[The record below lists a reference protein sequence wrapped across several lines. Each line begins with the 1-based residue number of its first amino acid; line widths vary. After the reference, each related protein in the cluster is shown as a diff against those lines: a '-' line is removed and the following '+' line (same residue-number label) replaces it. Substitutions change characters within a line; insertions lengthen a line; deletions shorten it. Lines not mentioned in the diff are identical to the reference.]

1 MKKAL
6 VRRVVSLFLCFCMVI
21 GFVPIIDA
29 QAAEIKGGTFDPHT
43 GYLELEFGYQLTQYV
58 NINVYVRSPSDDGLK
73 KEFVG
78 SIVENYLLSGANDVK
93 AWLPE
98 DSPDTM
104 VSPYTPATK
113 TDGGLV
119 KLSEDGIYQAD
130 KNFAGED
137 IEPVAMMKHTLIW
150 DGSLNG
156 IPIIGPNLDE
166 DVFYLTVEIEPLGR
180 PDKNVE
186 CTDSDDS
193 HTHGQNYTWPQKQEN
208 GKKKFAVSTELLVDY
223 RDYVVGED
231 GTAAFLMLKGSLSD
245 EVRKK
250 LYEQFV
256 SGSLACN
263 ELTGFPE
270 LEGLVLDYQNLDPVN
285 MVTGA
290 YNFMYE
296 DLKLEGII
304 PLTFLRVYN
313 SRYNKGALGTG
324 FTHSYDYSLINDR
337 GIIRVTMPGGEEQIF
352 LTLRGGGYDSL
363 ADSGFVLEN
372 EADGSYRMTHE
383 DGAAFIFSNDGKSGK
398 LQTVY
403 NPDGTPVAQ
412 LTYNGDELT
421 GIDGIAGS
429 YTLAWSNGHIS
440 SVTDNAGR
448 TVSYEHDG
456 DFLTG
461 VTNAD
466 GDTLHYT
473 YDGNGYLNSATD
485 FEGEVYIENEYDGIG
500 RVVKQTFINADI
512 PTVSTVSYD
521 DDARVTTCVDAN
533 GLETRYY
540 YDNHRNIQKIG
551 TVIDGTEYTTNN
563 TYDGDYRANSAS
575 DRLNGA
581 TAYEY
586 DSSGNVTKVRYADNT
601 TMTLTYTAGGDI
613 ASITDAL
620 GNTETYTYSGHSL
633 TEFRDKNGHTTSYT
647 YNALGLPITVTDA
660 LGNQTTYA
668 YDDKGRQLSVTDAEG
683 GVTSFEYDAVG
694 RIVAEHTKVSDTATA
709 TTKHTYSKAGKL
721 LKTVD
726 ALGGETSYEYNA
738 NGFTTSTKDALCG
751 TVTTEYGTNGEP
763 LKRTDANG
771 NETTYEYDKDTAQL
785 VSVTDAEG
793 NETRYT
799 YNDRG
804 LLIQTTDAE
813 GNATT
818 YEYDALDRVAKTID
832 ALDGETI
839 YAYDSM
845 GRTVSETDAEG
856 NKKTYTYDALGRTK
870 TETDGAGNKTTYTYD
885 PVGNLLVTT
894 DANGNETKTE
904 YNAINAAVKQID
916 GEGNETTYTY
926 DKVGRLLT
934 ETDALGGVTAYTY
947 DLAGNQLS
955 VTDPEDNV
963 TKYVY
968 DLLGR
973 AVEQINADG
982 SKTRTVYDALG
993 RTTESYDELG
1003 GKTATTYDAN
1013 GNQLTVTD
1021 PKGNKTAYQYNRK
1034 DQITV
1039 ITYADGGETRYTY
1052 NALGN
1057 VSEVTDQNGNV
1068 TRYAYDALGRT
1079 HTETNAVGVVTEYG
1093 YDKVGN
1099 TVSVTKDGTVI
1110 AKSEYD
1116 GAYRVEKTIDGLGNA
1131 GTKQYDG
1138 VGNVLVSTD
1147 REGNATQYTYD
1158 KNYNLLKTT
1167 DAEGGVSS
1175 SAYDALGRVVS
1186 ETDENGSATTYT
1198 YDKNGNVLTET
1209 DALSGVVTNTYDARG
1224 RVAATTDKLGATT
1237 TYTYDAAGNL
1247 RKETDANNAYA
1258 VYLYDANNNL
1268 IQYTNRN
1275 NEWVKYA
1282 YDCMNRQVKET
1293 NQLNHATEY
1302 EYDLAGNQTAVIDG
1316 NKNKT
1321 IYTYDGLNRLVSKTN
1336 AEGGMF
1342 EYRYDS
1348 FGNTAGTTMYG
1359 GGDEKAATTYTYDA
1373 AGNLLTETSPLGSVT
1388 TYTHDKEGNV
1398 LTQVDE
1404 NGKQTAYTY
1413 DKLYRM
1419 VSRKDADGTATFAYD
1434 KAGNM
1439 TSAKDG
1445 NGTVAF
1451 AFDALSRTTK
1461 VTNEDSTTT
1470 AYTYDAASN
1479 RLSITYPDGKAVTT
1493 AYDILGNVK
1502 SQTDHD
1508 GTGITYTRD
1517 AEGRTIKEGHSDG
1530 STTEYDY
1537 NAAGLLTLQK
1547 EVTKSNSTRRQT
1559 AYTYDDAGNIVSE
1572 NRSGVDIAKKDE
1584 LVRYYYDKANQLI
1597 RTNIEGKNTKYSY
1610 DLAGNLLSDGTNT
1623 YTYDLQNRLTSKTGK
1638 DGTTTYTYDAAGNLI
1653 KKAAP
1658 DGTTEYTYTAQNKL
1672 KTGKTEDG
1680 QSSTYTYNALN
1691 ARIKNVQVRDN
1702 KNAGHANS
1710 DLKDGSHGTDYLDF
1724 LMDGRFFWQRTWETE
1739 VGTTFQ
1745 SNFETVTKNYVVDYL
1760 STANRDILVTEDGS
1774 FTQRYVYDENS
1785 TRISAEYG
1793 YAAGTKRGEGGEN
1806 LQSDFAANDVRKV
1819 WYRTSHLGST
1829 LFAVDE
1835 NGKVISHTIYDPWGN
1850 PLTETYTDTNF
1861 SGIDN
1866 SNNYTGYTWD
1876 EVLDLYFAQNRF
1888 YDPADHRFTQEDP
1901 IKDGENWYGYCGNNP
1916 VNSTDPDGYSSKY
1929 RYVQIDGAQIRDS
1942 TNGAL
1947 DNVKYTVNKN
1957 TMVTYEGHYVYVNRE
1972 KWAKVNYNGYWGWI
1986 KANHLGNK
1994 PIGLTPAQIQ
2004 APANYLPSNPGTVQ
2018 YKSDAYRLYV
2028 PPIVYDS
2035 NTSTAPAKYNFYARE
2050 DTSWTETNWAAV
2062 GMTALDSGAD
2072 VGDILPSGSAP
2083 SMFMLMGLQLLNS
2096 AGNNTVTVK
2105 LHAFMYKHALFEN
2118 KIVMKLGFRV
2128 DIQQTY
2134 AGSYFYYS
2142 NCYPET
2148 GVFNR
2153 YYVEEQIANGFGY
2166 SKYKYAD
2173 IKVCVDKQRANNDDQ
2188 FYITIIG
2195 GQMKVYPIKGAG
2207 DSMTVVYQNPNYN
2220 FRNNRWESGLNLN
2233 NQYKRAYTVPDKLK
2247 SKIINHAKS
2256 DMSITGL

>member
-270 LEGLVLDYQNLDPVN
+270 LEGLVLGYQNLDPVN

-586 DSSGNVTKVRYADNT
+586 DRSGNVTKVRYADNT

-955 VTDPEDNV
+955 VTDPEGNV
-963 TKYVY
+963 TKYIY

-1021 PKGNKTAYQYNRK
+1021 PKGNKTSYQYNRK

-1057 VSEVTDQNGNV
+1057 VSEVTDQNGNA
-1068 TRYAYDALGRT
+1068 TKYTYDALGRT

-1099 TVSVTKDGTVI
+1099 TVSITKDGTVI

-1247 RKETDANNAYA
+1247 RKEIDTNNAYA
-1258 VYLYDANNNL
+1258 VYQYDANSNL

-1321 IYTYDGLNRLVSKTN
+1321 VYTYDGLNRLGSKTN
-1336 AEGGMF
+1336 AEGGMI
-1342 EYRYDS
+1342 EYQYDS

-1359 GGDEKAATTYTYDA
+1359 GGDEKATTTYAYDA

-1419 VSRKDADGTATFAYD
+1419 VSRKDADGTATFTYD

-1445 NGTVAF
+1445 NGTVSF

-1572 NRSGVDIAKKDE
+1572 NRSGVDIDKKDE

-1623 YTYDLQNRLTSKTGK
+1623 YTYDLQNRLVSKTGK

-1691 ARIKNVQVRDN
+1691 VRIKNVQVRDN
-1702 KNAGHANS
+1702 KNAAHANS

-1724 LMDGRFFWQRTWETE
+1724 LKDGRFFWQRTWETE

-1760 STANRDILVTEDGS
+1760 SIANRDILVTEDGS
-1774 FTQRYVYDENS
+1774 FTQRYVYDEDG

-1835 NGKVISHTIYDPWGN
+1835 TGKVISHTIYDPWGN
-1850 PLTETYTDTNF
+1850 PLTKTYTDTNF

-1866 SNNYTGYTWD
+1866 ANNYTGYTWD

-1888 YDPADHRFTQEDP
+1888 YDPADYRFTQEDP
-1901 IKDGENWYGYCGNNP
+1901 IKDGENWYAYCGNNAIAERDMYGFAKGLRF
-1916 VNSTDPDGYSSKY
+1916 VHHDRSEIRFSANET
-1929 RYVQIDGAQIRDS
+1929 IDNIIF
-1942 TNGAL
+1942 
-1947 DNVKYTVNKN
+1947 TVNKN
-1957 TMVTYEGHYVYVNRE
+1957 TVVTYEDISVRRGNV
-1972 KWAKVNYNGYWGWI
+1972 KWAKVSYKSKYGWI
-1986 KANHLGNK
+1986 KADNLGVS
-1994 PIGLTPAQIQ
+1994 PINLPTAKIDMPASYLPAKPAQ
-2004 APANYLPSNPGTVQ
+2004 VQ
-2018 YKSDAYRLYV
+2018 QSGSTYSLYV
-2028 PPIVYDS
+2028 PTIVNGA
-2035 NTSTAPAKYNFYARE
+2035 NTSTTPAGYGKGTEKR
-2050 DTSWTETNWAAV
+2050 TSWLETNWAAV
-2062 GMTALDSGAD
+2062 GMLALDSGAD
-2072 VGDILPSGSAP
+2072 VGDVLPSGSAP
-2083 SMFMLMGLQLLNS
+2083 GMSMIMGAQIIRSIYDNS
-2096 AGNNTVTVK
+2096 TRVYLTSIAYNSTSMGNK
-2105 LHAFMYKHALFEN
+2105 LVL
-2118 KIVMKLGFRV
+2118 ILGFDLAKR
-2128 DIQQTY
+2128 TEY
-2134 AGSYFYYS
+2134 AGSYFCYS
-2142 NCYPET
+2142 YCFSPT
-2148 GVFNR
+2148 GTYSQSNIQK
-2153 YYVEEQIANGFGY
+2153 QIAQANGL
-2166 SKYKYAD
+2166 SKYTYAD
-2173 IKVCVDKQRANNDDQ
+2173 FKVCVDLYWKNSNDW
-2188 FYITIIG
+2188 FYIALDNG
-2195 GQMKVYPIKGAG
+2195 HMRVYPIKAKG
-2207 DSMTVVYQNPNYN
+2207 DSRSVIYKNGKQWSTAFDYNY
-2220 FRNNRWESGLNLN
+2220 
-2233 NQYKRAYTVPDKLK
+2233 QYKQAYTVPTTLQ
-2247 SKIINHAKS
+2247 SKIRNHATT
-2256 DMSITGL
+2256 DLAITNL

>member
-955 VTDPEDNV
+955 VTDPEGNV
-963 TKYVY
+963 TKYIY

-1021 PKGNKTAYQYNRK
+1021 PKGNKTSYQYNRK

-1057 VSEVTDQNGNV
+1057 ISEVTDQNGNA
-1068 TRYAYDALGRT
+1068 TKYTYDALGRT

-1186 ETDENGSATTYT
+1186 ETDENGNATTYT

-1209 DALSGVVTNTYDARG
+1209 DALSGVVTNTYDTRG

-1321 IYTYDGLNRLVSKTN
+1321 VYTYDGLNRLVSKTN

-1547 EVTKSNSTRRQT
+1547 EVTKNNSTRRQT

-1572 NRSGVDIAKKDE
+1572 NRSGVDIDKKDE

-1597 RTNIEGKNTKYSY
+1597 RTNVEGKNTKYSY

-1793 YAAGTKRGEGGEN
+1793 YAVGTKRGEGGEN

-1819 WYRTSHLGST
+1819 WYRASHLGST

-1901 IKDGENWYGYCGNNP
+1901 IKDGENWYAYCGNNAIAERDMYGFAKGLRF
-1916 VNSTDPDGYSSKY
+1916 VHHDRSEIRFSANET
-1929 RYVQIDGAQIRDS
+1929 IDNIIF
-1942 TNGAL
+1942 
-1947 DNVKYTVNKN
+1947 TVNKN
-1957 TMVTYEGHYVYVNRE
+1957 TVVTYEDISVRRGNV
-1972 KWAKVNYNGYWGWI
+1972 KWAKVSYKSKYGWI
-1986 KANHLGNK
+1986 KADNLGVS
-1994 PIGLTPAQIQ
+1994 PINLPTAKIDMPASYLPAKPAQ
-2004 APANYLPSNPGTVQ
+2004 VQ
-2018 YKSDAYRLYV
+2018 QSGSTYSLYV
-2028 PPIVYDS
+2028 PTIVNGA
-2035 NTSTAPAKYNFYARE
+2035 NTSTTPAGYGKGTEKR
-2050 DTSWTETNWAAV
+2050 TSWLETNWAAV
-2062 GMTALDSGAD
+2062 GMLALDSGAD
-2072 VGDILPSGSAP
+2072 VGDVLPSGSAP
-2083 SMFMLMGLQLLNS
+2083 GMSMIMGAQIIRSIYDNS
-2096 AGNNTVTVK
+2096 TRVYLTSIAYNSTSMGNK
-2105 LHAFMYKHALFEN
+2105 LVL
-2118 KIVMKLGFRV
+2118 ILGFDLAKR
-2128 DIQQTY
+2128 TEY
-2134 AGSYFYYS
+2134 AGSYFCYS
-2142 NCYPET
+2142 YCFSPT
-2148 GVFNR
+2148 GTYSQSNIQK
-2153 YYVEEQIANGFGY
+2153 QIAQANGL
-2166 SKYKYAD
+2166 SKYTYAD
-2173 IKVCVDKQRANNDDQ
+2173 FKVCVDLYWKNSNDW
-2188 FYITIIG
+2188 FYIALDNG
-2195 GQMKVYPIKGAG
+2195 HMRVYPIKAKG
-2207 DSMTVVYQNPNYN
+2207 DSRSVIYKNGKQWSTAFDYNY
-2220 FRNNRWESGLNLN
+2220 
-2233 NQYKRAYTVPDKLK
+2233 QYKQAYTVPTTLQ
-2247 SKIINHAKS
+2247 SKIRNHATT
-2256 DMSITGL
+2256 DLAITNL

>member
-78 SIVENYLLSGANDVK
+78 SIVENYLLSGANEVK

-113 TDGGLV
+113 TDDGLV

-137 IEPVAMMKHTLIW
+137 IEPVSMMKHTLIW

-231 GTAAFLMLKGSLSD
+231 GTAAFLMLEGSLSD

-383 DGAAFIFSNDGKSGK
+383 DGAAFIFSNDGK
-398 LQTVY
+398 LQTIS
-403 NPDGTPVAQ
+403 NPDGTQVAQ

-421 GIDGIAGS
+421 EIDGIAGS

-448 TVSYEHDG
+448 TVSYEHDN
-456 DFLTG
+456 DLLTG

-473 YDGNGYLNSATD
+473 YDGNGYLNTATD

-521 DDARVTTCVDAN
+521 DEARVTTCVDAN

-551 TVIDGTEYTTNN
+551 TVIDGTEYTTAN

-586 DSSGNVTKVRYADNT
+586 DSNGNVTKVRYADNT
-601 TMTLTYTAGGDI
+601 AMTLTYTAGGDI

-694 RIVAEHTKVSDTATA
+694 RIVAEHTKVSDSATA
-709 TTKHTYSKAGKL
+709 TTRHTYSKAGKL

-738 NGFTTSTKDALCG
+738 NGFTTSTKDALGG

-832 ALDGETI
+832 ALGGETT

-904 YNAINAAVKQID
+904 YNALNAAVKQID

-955 VTDPEDNV
+955 VIDPEGNM
-963 TKYVY
+963 TKYIY

-1021 PKGNKTAYQYNRK
+1021 PKGNKTSYQYNRK

-1039 ITYADGGETRYTY
+1039 ITYADGGETHYTY

-1057 VSEVTDQNGNV
+1057 VSEVTDQNGNA
-1068 TRYAYDALGRT
+1068 TKYTYDALGRT

-1116 GAYRVEKTIDGLGNA
+1116 GAYRVVKTIDGLGNS
-1131 GTKQYDG
+1131 GTKQYDS

-1147 REGNATQYTYD
+1147 REGNATQHTYD

-1209 DALSGVVTNTYDARG
+1209 DALSGVVTNTYDTRG

-1247 RKETDANNAYA
+1247 RKETDANNAYTT
-1258 VYLYDANNNL
+1258 YQYDANGNL

-1282 YDCMNRQVKET
+1282 YDCMDRQVKET

-1316 NKNKT
+1316 NKNK
-1321 IYTYDGLNRLVSKTN
+1321 IVYTYDGLNRLVSKTN

-1359 GGDEKAATTYTYDA
+1359 GGDEKATTTYTYDA

-1819 WYRTSHLGST
+1819 WYRASHLGST

-1835 NGKVISHTIYDPWGN
+1835 NSKVISHTIYDPWGN

-1901 IKDGENWYGYCGNNP
+1901 IKDGENWYAYCGNNAIAERDMYGFAKGLRF
-1916 VNSTDPDGYSSKY
+1916 VHHDRSEIRFSANET
-1929 RYVQIDGAQIRDS
+1929 IDNIIF
-1942 TNGAL
+1942 
-1947 DNVKYTVNKN
+1947 TVNKN
-1957 TMVTYEGHYVYVNRE
+1957 TVVTYEDISVRRGNV
-1972 KWAKVNYNGYWGWI
+1972 KWAKVSYKSKYGWI
-1986 KANHLGNK
+1986 KADNLGVS
-1994 PIGLTPAQIQ
+1994 PINLPTAKIDMPASYLPAKPAQ
-2004 APANYLPSNPGTVQ
+2004 VQ
-2018 YKSDAYRLYV
+2018 QSGSTYSLYV
-2028 PPIVYDS
+2028 PTIVNGA
-2035 NTSTAPAKYNFYARE
+2035 NTSTTPAGYGKGTEKR
-2050 DTSWTETNWAAV
+2050 TSWLETNWAAV
-2062 GMTALDSGAD
+2062 GMLALDSGAD
-2072 VGDILPSGSAP
+2072 VGDVLPSGSAP
-2083 SMFMLMGLQLLNS
+2083 GMSMIMGAQIIRSIYDNS
-2096 AGNNTVTVK
+2096 TRVYLTSIAYNSTSMGNK
-2105 LHAFMYKHALFEN
+2105 LVL
-2118 KIVMKLGFRV
+2118 ILGFDLAKR
-2128 DIQQTY
+2128 TEY
-2134 AGSYFYYS
+2134 AGSYFCYS
-2142 NCYPET
+2142 YCFSPT
-2148 GVFNR
+2148 GTYSQSNIQK
-2153 YYVEEQIANGFGY
+2153 QIAQANGL
-2166 SKYKYAD
+2166 SKYTYAD
-2173 IKVCVDKQRANNDDQ
+2173 FKVCVDLYWKNGNDW
-2188 FYITIIG
+2188 FYIALDNG
-2195 GQMKVYPIKGAG
+2195 HMRVYPIKAKG
-2207 DSMTVVYQNPNYN
+2207 DSRSVIYKNGKQWSTAFDYNY
-2220 FRNNRWESGLNLN
+2220 
-2233 NQYKRAYTVPDKLK
+2233 QYKQAYTVPTTLQ
-2247 SKIINHAKS
+2247 SKIRNHATT
-2256 DMSITGL
+2256 DLAITNL

>member
-150 DGSLNG
+150 DGALNG

-363 ADSGFVLEN
+363 ADSGFVLED

-586 DSSGNVTKVRYADNT
+586 DRSGNVTKVRYADNT

-934 ETDALGGVTAYTY
+934 ETDALGGVTAYSY

-955 VTDPEDNV
+955 VTDPEGNV
-963 TKYVY
+963 TKYIY

-1021 PKGNKTAYQYNRK
+1021 PKGNKTSYQYNRK

-1057 VSEVTDQNGNV
+1057 VSEVTDQNGNA
-1068 TRYAYDALGRT
+1068 TKYTYDALGRT

-1099 TVSVTKDGTVI
+1099 TVSITKDGTVI

-1186 ETDENGSATTYT
+1186 ETDENGSTTTYT

-1237 TYTYDAAGNL
+1237 TYIYDAAGNL

-1258 VYLYDANNNL
+1258 VYLYDANSNL

-1321 IYTYDGLNRLVSKTN
+1321 VYTYDGLNRLGSKTN
-1336 AEGGMF
+1336 AEGGMI
-1342 EYRYDS
+1342 EYQYDS

-1359 GGDEKAATTYTYDA
+1359 GGDEKATTTYAYDA

-1517 AEGRTIKEGHSDG
+1517 VEGRTIKEGHSDG

-1572 NRSGVDIAKKDE
+1572 NRSGVDIDKKDE

-1597 RTNIEGKNTKYSY
+1597 RTNVEGKNTKYSY

-1774 FTQRYVYDENS
+1774 FTQRYVYDDNS

-1835 NGKVISHTIYDPWGN
+1835 TGKVISHTIYDPWGN

-1888 YDPADHRFTQEDP
+1888 YDPADYRFTQEDP
-1901 IKDGENWYGYCGNNP
+1901 IKDGENWYAYCGNNAIAERDMYGFAKGLRF
-1916 VNSTDPDGYSSKY
+1916 VHHDRSEIRFSANET
-1929 RYVQIDGAQIRDS
+1929 IDNIIF
-1942 TNGAL
+1942 
-1947 DNVKYTVNKN
+1947 TVNKN
-1957 TMVTYEGHYVYVNRE
+1957 TVVTYEDISVRRGNV
-1972 KWAKVNYNGYWGWI
+1972 KWAKVSYKSKYGWI
-1986 KANHLGNK
+1986 KADNLGVS
-1994 PIGLTPAQIQ
+1994 PINLPTAKIDMPASYLPAKPAQ
-2004 APANYLPSNPGTVQ
+2004 VQ
-2018 YKSDAYRLYV
+2018 QSGSTYSLYV
-2028 PPIVYDS
+2028 PTIVNGA
-2035 NTSTAPAKYNFYARE
+2035 NTSTTPAGYGKGTEKR
-2050 DTSWTETNWAAV
+2050 TSWLETNWAAV
-2062 GMTALDSGAD
+2062 GMLALDSGAD
-2072 VGDILPSGSAP
+2072 VGDVLPSGSAP
-2083 SMFMLMGLQLLNS
+2083 GMSMIMGAQIIRSIYDNS
-2096 AGNNTVTVK
+2096 TRVYLTSIAYNSTSMGNK
-2105 LHAFMYKHALFEN
+2105 LVL
-2118 KIVMKLGFRV
+2118 ILGFDLAKR
-2128 DIQQTY
+2128 TEY
-2134 AGSYFYYS
+2134 AGSYFCYS
-2142 NCYPET
+2142 YCFSPT
-2148 GVFNR
+2148 GTYSQSNIQK
-2153 YYVEEQIANGFGY
+2153 QIAQANGL
-2166 SKYKYAD
+2166 SKYTYAD
-2173 IKVCVDKQRANNDDQ
+2173 FKVCVDLYWKNSNDW
-2188 FYITIIG
+2188 FYIALDNG
-2195 GQMKVYPIKGAG
+2195 HMRVYPIKAKG
-2207 DSMTVVYQNPNYN
+2207 DSRSVIYKNGKQWSTAFDYNY
-2220 FRNNRWESGLNLN
+2220 
-2233 NQYKRAYTVPDKLK
+2233 QYKQAYTVPTTLQ
-2247 SKIINHAKS
+2247 SKIRNHATT
-2256 DMSITGL
+2256 DLAITNL

>member
-751 TVTTEYGTNGEP
+751 TVTTEYGTN
-763 LKRTDANG
+763 
-771 NETTYEYDKDTAQL
+771 
-785 VSVTDAEG
+785 
-793 NETRYT
+793 
-799 YNDRG
+799 
-804 LLIQTTDAE
+804 
-813 GNATT
+813 
-818 YEYDALDRVAKTID
+818 
-832 ALDGETI
+832 
-839 YAYDSM
+839 
-845 GRTVSETDAEG
+845 
-856 NKKTYTYDALGRTK
+856 
-870 TETDGAGNKTTYTYD
+870 
-885 PVGNLLVTT
+885 
-894 DANGNETKTE
+894 
-904 YNAINAAVKQID
+904 
-916 GEGNETTYTY
+916 
-926 DKVGRLLT
+926 
-934 ETDALGGVTAYTY
+934 
-947 DLAGNQLS
+947 
-955 VTDPEDNV
+955 
-963 TKYVY
+963 
-968 DLLGR
+968 
-973 AVEQINADG
+973 
-982 SKTRTVYDALG
+982 
-993 RTTESYDELG
+993 
-1003 GKTATTYDAN
+1003 
-1013 GNQLTVTD
+1013 
-1021 PKGNKTAYQYNRK
+1021 
-1034 DQITV
+1034 
-1039 ITYADGGETRYTY
+1039 
-1052 NALGN
+1052 
-1057 VSEVTDQNGNV
+1057 
-1068 TRYAYDALGRT
+1068 
-1079 HTETNAVGVVTEYG
+1079 
-1093 YDKVGN
+1093 
-1099 TVSVTKDGTVI
+1099 
-1110 AKSEYD
+1110 
-1116 GAYRVEKTIDGLGNA
+1116 
-1131 GTKQYDG
+1131 
-1138 VGNVLVSTD
+1138 VLVSTD

-1186 ETDENGSATTYT
+1186 ATDENGNATTYT

-1209 DALSGVVTNTYDARG
+1209 DALSGVVTNTYDTRG

-1258 VYLYDANNNL
+1258 VYQYDANNNL

-1359 GGDEKAATTYTYDA
+1359 GGDEKAATTYAYDA

-1451 AFDALSRTTK
+1451 AFDALSRTTA
-1461 VTNEDSTTT
+1461 VTNEDGTTT

-1493 AYDILGNVK
+1493 AYDSLGNVK

-1572 NRSGVDIAKKDE
+1572 NRSGVDIDKKDE

-1623 YTYDLQNRLTSKTGK
+1623 YTYDLQNRLVSKTGK

-1691 ARIKNVQVRDN
+1691 VRIKNVQVRDN
-1702 KNAGHANS
+1702 KNAAHANS

-1724 LMDGRFFWQRTWETE
+1724 LKDGRFFWQRTWETE

-1760 STANRDILVTEDGS
+1760 SIANRDILVTEDGS
-1774 FTQRYVYDENS
+1774 FTQRYVYDEDG

-1835 NGKVISHTIYDPWGN
+1835 TGKVISHTIYDPWGN
-1850 PLTETYTDTNF
+1850 PLTKTYTDTNF

-1866 SNNYTGYTWD
+1866 ANNFTGYTWD

-1901 IKDGENWYGYCGNNP
+1901 IKDGENWYGYCGNNV
-1916 VNSTDPDGYSSKY
+1916 VNYSDWAGLASSNT
-1929 RYVQIDGAQIRDS
+1929 RYVA
-1942 TNGAL
+1942 T
-1947 DNVKYTVNKN
+1947 DNVYMRSGAGTSYNVLATLQYN
-1957 TMVTYEGHYVYVNRE
+1957 TAVTYLNE
-1972 KWAKVNYNGYWGWI
+1972 KKNNNNYNWAKVQYEGKTGWI
-1986 KANHLGNK
+1986 ADKYLKTSKRPSISATIDSVAQKFGFEYSYGGQYFYSSEYGWQRTFGYMDLFDKYMNIVPGININFLSCIFQYNNK
-1994 PIGLTPAQIQ
+1994 TWRVECWKGEYGPTAG
-2004 APANYLPSNPGTVQ
+2004 GEVG
-2018 YKSDAYRLYV
+2018 LYV
-2028 PPIVYDS
+2028 LDGTMSLSQYFQKMRCDGAVFTGTEAFDRLFSMIKNTEPLSKNVAWYRAAYSSEYIGMSIAFREVVQKKNGGDS
-2035 NTSTAPAKYNFYARE
+2035 YT
-2050 DTSWTETNWAAV
+2050 TNAFASRSS
-2062 GMTALDSGAD
+2062 SGHWWLT
-2072 VGDILPSGSAP
+2072 V
-2083 SMFMLMGLQLLNS
+2083 FKLNS
-2096 AGNNTVTVK
+2096 AKKENIIMDVTLTFPNSTMRSAYDEK
-2105 LHAFMYKHALFEN
+2105 LYWK
-2118 KIVMKLGFRV
+2118 
-2128 DIQQTY
+2128 
-2134 AGSYFYYS
+2134 
-2142 NCYPET
+2142 
-2148 GVFNR
+2148 
-2153 YYVEEQIANGFGY
+2153 
-2166 SKYKYAD
+2166 SKYGGYK
-2173 IKVCVDKQRANNDDQ
+2173 IMNRKSNNKV
-2188 FYITIIG
+2188 
-2195 GQMKVYPIKGAG
+2195 
-2207 DSMTVVYQNPNYN
+2207 
-2220 FRNNRWESGLNLN
+2220 ESFSW
-2233 NQYKRAYTVPDKLK
+2233 R
-2247 SKIINHAKS
+2247 
-2256 DMSITGL
+2256 

>member
-231 GTAAFLMLKGSLSD
+231 GTAAFLMLNGSLSD

-352 LTLRGGGYDSL
+352 LTLRDGGYDSL
-363 ADSGFVLEN
+363 ADSGFVLED
-372 EADGSYRMTHE
+372 AAGGYRMMHE
-383 DGAAFIFSNDGKSGK
+383 DGAAFIFSNDGK
-398 LQTVY
+398 LQTIS
-403 NPDGTPVAQ
+403 NPDGTQVAQ

-421 GIDGIAGS
+421 EIDGIAGR

-456 DFLTG
+456 DLLTG

-473 YDGNGYLNSATD
+473 YDGNGYLNTATD
-485 FEGEVYIENEYDGIG
+485 FEGEVYIENEYDSIG

-512 PTVSTVSYD
+512 PTVSNVSYD
-521 DDARVTTCVDAN
+521 DEARVTTCVDAN

-551 TVIDGTEYTTNN
+551 TVIDGTEYTTAN

-586 DSSGNVTKVRYADNT
+586 DSNGNVTKVRYADNT
-601 TMTLTYTAGGDI
+601 AMTLTYTAGGDI

-709 TTKHTYSKAGKL
+709 TTRHTYSKAGKL

-738 NGFTTSTKDALCG
+738 NGFTTSTKDALGG

-955 VTDPEDNV
+955 VTDPEGNV
-963 TKYVY
+963 TKYIY

-1021 PKGNKTAYQYNRK
+1021 PKGNKTSYQYNRK

-1057 VSEVTDQNGNV
+1057 VSEVTDQNGNA
-1068 TRYAYDALGRT
+1068 TKYTYDALGRT

-1099 TVSVTKDGTVI
+1099 TVSITKDETVI

-1186 ETDENGSATTYT
+1186 ETDENGSTTTYT

-1209 DALSGVVTNTYDARG
+1209 DALSGVVTNTYDTRG

-1247 RKETDANNAYA
+1247 RKETDANNAYTT
-1258 VYLYDANNNL
+1258 YQYDANGNL

-1282 YDCMNRQVKET
+1282 YDCMDRQVKET

-1316 NKNKT
+1316 NKNK
-1321 IYTYDGLNRLVSKTN
+1321 IVYTYDGLNRLVSKTN

-1547 EVTKSNSTRRQT
+1547 EVTKNNSTRRQT

-1572 NRSGVDIAKKDE
+1572 NRSGVDIDKKDE

-1597 RTNIEGKNTKYSY
+1597 RTNVEGKNTKYSY

-1793 YAAGTKRGEGGEN
+1793 YAVGTKRGEGGEN

-1819 WYRTSHLGST
+1819 WYRASHLGST

-1835 NGKVISHTIYDPWGN
+1835 NSKVISHTIYDPWGN

-1901 IKDGENWYGYCGNNP
+1901 IKDGENWYAYCGNNAIAERDMYGFAKGLRF
-1916 VNSTDPDGYSSKY
+1916 VHHDRSEIRFSANET
-1929 RYVQIDGAQIRDS
+1929 IDNIIF
-1942 TNGAL
+1942 
-1947 DNVKYTVNKN
+1947 TVNKN
-1957 TMVTYEGHYVYVNRE
+1957 TVVTYEDISVRRGNV
-1972 KWAKVNYNGYWGWI
+1972 KWAKVSYKSKYGWI
-1986 KANHLGNK
+1986 KADNLGVS
-1994 PIGLTPAQIQ
+1994 PINLPTAKIDMPASYLPAKPAQ
-2004 APANYLPSNPGTVQ
+2004 VQ
-2018 YKSDAYRLYV
+2018 QSGSTYSLYV
-2028 PPIVYDS
+2028 PTIVNGA
-2035 NTSTAPAKYNFYARE
+2035 NTSTTPAGYGKGTEKR
-2050 DTSWTETNWAAV
+2050 TSWLETNWAAV
-2062 GMTALDSGAD
+2062 GMLALDSGAD
-2072 VGDILPSGSAP
+2072 VGDVLPSGSAP
-2083 SMFMLMGLQLLNS
+2083 GMSMIMGAQIIRSIYDNS
-2096 AGNNTVTVK
+2096 TRVYLTSIAYNSTSMGNK
-2105 LHAFMYKHALFEN
+2105 LVL
-2118 KIVMKLGFRV
+2118 ILGFDLAKR
-2128 DIQQTY
+2128 TEY
-2134 AGSYFYYS
+2134 AGSYFCYS
-2142 NCYPET
+2142 YCFSPT
-2148 GVFNR
+2148 GTYSQSNIQK
-2153 YYVEEQIANGFGY
+2153 QIAQANGL
-2166 SKYKYAD
+2166 SKYTYAD
-2173 IKVCVDKQRANNDDQ
+2173 FKVCVDLYWKNSNDW
-2188 FYITIIG
+2188 FYIALDNG
-2195 GQMKVYPIKGAG
+2195 HMRVYPIKAKG
-2207 DSMTVVYQNPNYN
+2207 DSRSVIYKNGKQWSTAFDYNY
-2220 FRNNRWESGLNLN
+2220 
-2233 NQYKRAYTVPDKLK
+2233 QYKQAYTVPTTLQ
-2247 SKIINHAKS
+2247 SKIRNHATT
-2256 DMSITGL
+2256 DLAITNL

>member
-113 TDGGLV
+113 KDGGLV

-352 LTLRGGGYDSL
+352 LTLRDGGYDSL

-955 VTDPEDNV
+955 VTDPEGNV
-963 TKYVY
+963 TKYIY

-1021 PKGNKTAYQYNRK
+1021 PKGNKTSYQYNRK

-1057 VSEVTDQNGNV
+1057 ISEVTDQNGNA
-1068 TRYAYDALGRT
+1068 TKYTYDALGRT

-1186 ETDENGSATTYT
+1186 ETDENGNATTYT

-1209 DALSGVVTNTYDARG
+1209 DALSGVVTNTYDTRG

-1321 IYTYDGLNRLVSKTN
+1321 VYTYDGLNRLVSKTN

-1547 EVTKSNSTRRQT
+1547 EVTKNNSTRRQT

-1572 NRSGVDIAKKDE
+1572 NRSGVDIDKKDE

-1597 RTNIEGKNTKYSY
+1597 RTNVEGKNTKYSY

-1793 YAAGTKRGEGGEN
+1793 YAVGTKRGEGGEN

-1819 WYRTSHLGST
+1819 WYRASHLGST

-1835 NGKVISHTIYDPWGN
+1835 NSKVISHTIYDPWGN

-1901 IKDGENWYGYCGNNP
+1901 IKDGENWYAYCGNNAIAERDMYGFAKGLRF
-1916 VNSTDPDGYSSKY
+1916 VHHDRSEIRFSANET
-1929 RYVQIDGAQIRDS
+1929 IDNIIF
-1942 TNGAL
+1942 
-1947 DNVKYTVNKN
+1947 TVNKN
-1957 TMVTYEGHYVYVNRE
+1957 TVVTYEDISVRRGNV
-1972 KWAKVNYNGYWGWI
+1972 KWAKVSYKSKYGWI
-1986 KANHLGNK
+1986 KADNLGVS
-1994 PIGLTPAQIQ
+1994 PINLPTAKIDMPASYLPAKPAQ
-2004 APANYLPSNPGTVQ
+2004 VQ
-2018 YKSDAYRLYV
+2018 QSGSTYSLYV
-2028 PPIVYDS
+2028 PTIVNGA
-2035 NTSTAPAKYNFYARE
+2035 NTSTTPAGYGKGTEKR
-2050 DTSWTETNWAAV
+2050 TSWLETNWAAV
-2062 GMTALDSGAD
+2062 GMLALDSGAD
-2072 VGDILPSGSAP
+2072 VGDVLPSGSAP
-2083 SMFMLMGLQLLNS
+2083 GMSMIMGAQIIRSIYDNS
-2096 AGNNTVTVK
+2096 TRVYLTSIAYNSTSMGNK
-2105 LHAFMYKHALFEN
+2105 LVL
-2118 KIVMKLGFRV
+2118 ILGFDLAKR
-2128 DIQQTY
+2128 TEY
-2134 AGSYFYYS
+2134 AGSYFCYS
-2142 NCYPET
+2142 YCFSPT
-2148 GVFNR
+2148 GTYSQSNIQK
-2153 YYVEEQIANGFGY
+2153 QIAQANGL
-2166 SKYKYAD
+2166 SKYTYAD
-2173 IKVCVDKQRANNDDQ
+2173 FKVCVDLYWKNSNDW
-2188 FYITIIG
+2188 FYIALDNG
-2195 GQMKVYPIKGAG
+2195 HMRVYPIKAKG
-2207 DSMTVVYQNPNYN
+2207 DSRSVIYKNGKQWSTAFDYNY
-2220 FRNNRWESGLNLN
+2220 
-2233 NQYKRAYTVPDKLK
+2233 QYKQAYTVPTTLQ
-2247 SKIINHAKS
+2247 SKIRNHATT
-2256 DMSITGL
+2256 DLAITNL

>member
-955 VTDPEDNV
+955 VTDPEGNV
-963 TKYVY
+963 TKYIY

-1021 PKGNKTAYQYNRK
+1021 PKGNKTSYQYNRK

-1057 VSEVTDQNGNV
+1057 ISEVTDQNGNA
-1068 TRYAYDALGRT
+1068 TKYTYDALGRT

-1186 ETDENGSATTYT
+1186 ETDENGNATTYT

-1209 DALSGVVTNTYDARG
+1209 DALSGVVTNTYDTRG

-1321 IYTYDGLNRLVSKTN
+1321 VYTYDGLNRLVSQTN

-1547 EVTKSNSTRRQT
+1547 EVTKNNSTRRQT

-1572 NRSGVDIAKKDE
+1572 NRSGVDIDKKDE

-1597 RTNIEGKNTKYSY
+1597 RTNVEGKNTKYSY

-1691 ARIKNVQVRDN
+1691 ARIKNVQVREN

-1793 YAAGTKRGEGGEN
+1793 YAVGTKRGEGGEN

-1819 WYRTSHLGST
+1819 WYRASHLGST

-1835 NGKVISHTIYDPWGN
+1835 NSKVISHTIYDPWGN

-1901 IKDGENWYGYCGNNP
+1901 IKDGENWYAYCGNNAIAERDMYGFAKGLRF
-1916 VNSTDPDGYSSKY
+1916 VHHDRSEIRFSANET
-1929 RYVQIDGAQIRDS
+1929 IDNIIF
-1942 TNGAL
+1942 
-1947 DNVKYTVNKN
+1947 TVNKN
-1957 TMVTYEGHYVYVNRE
+1957 TVVTYEDISVRRGNV
-1972 KWAKVNYNGYWGWI
+1972 KWAKVSYKSKYGWI
-1986 KANHLGNK
+1986 KADNLGVS
-1994 PIGLTPAQIQ
+1994 PINLPTAKIDMPASYLPAKPAQ
-2004 APANYLPSNPGTVQ
+2004 VQ
-2018 YKSDAYRLYV
+2018 QSGSTYSLYV
-2028 PPIVYDS
+2028 PTIVNGA
-2035 NTSTAPAKYNFYARE
+2035 NTSTTPAGYGKGTEKR
-2050 DTSWTETNWAAV
+2050 TSWLETNWAAV
-2062 GMTALDSGAD
+2062 GMLALDSGAD
-2072 VGDILPSGSAP
+2072 VGDVLPSGSAP
-2083 SMFMLMGLQLLNS
+2083 GMSMIMGAQIIRSIYDNS
-2096 AGNNTVTVK
+2096 TRVYLTSIAYNSTSMGNK
-2105 LHAFMYKHALFEN
+2105 LVL
-2118 KIVMKLGFRV
+2118 ILGFDLAKR
-2128 DIQQTY
+2128 TEY
-2134 AGSYFYYS
+2134 AGSYFCYS
-2142 NCYPET
+2142 YCFSPT
-2148 GVFNR
+2148 GTYSQSNIQK
-2153 YYVEEQIANGFGY
+2153 QIAQANGL
-2166 SKYKYAD
+2166 SKYTYAD
-2173 IKVCVDKQRANNDDQ
+2173 FKVCVDLYWKNSNDW
-2188 FYITIIG
+2188 FYIALDNG
-2195 GQMKVYPIKGAG
+2195 HMRVYPIKAKG
-2207 DSMTVVYQNPNYN
+2207 DSRSVIYKNGKQWSTAFDYNY
-2220 FRNNRWESGLNLN
+2220 
-2233 NQYKRAYTVPDKLK
+2233 QYKQAYTVPTTLQ
-2247 SKIINHAKS
+2247 SKIRNHATT
-2256 DMSITGL
+2256 DLAITNL

>member
-6 VRRVVSLFLCFCMVI
+6 VRRAVSLFLCFCMVI

-43 GYLELEFGYQLTQYV
+43 GHLELEFGYQLTQYV

-93 AWLPE
+93 AWIPE

-104 VSPYTPATK
+104 VSPYTPTTK
-113 TDGGLV
+113 EDGGLV
-119 KLSEDGIYQAD
+119 ELSEDGIYQAD

-137 IEPVAMMKHTLIW
+137 IEPVSMMKHTLIW
-150 DGSLNG
+150 DGSLDG

-180 PDKNVE
+180 PDKNVL
-186 CTDSDDS
+186 CTDSEDS

-231 GTAAFLMLKGSLSD
+231 GTAAFLMLEGSLSD

-256 SGSLACN
+256 SGSLACKD
-263 ELTGFPE
+263 LTGFPE

-296 DLKLEGII
+296 DLKMEGVI

-352 LTLRGGGYDSL
+352 LTLRNGGYDSL

-372 EADGSYRMTHE
+372 EADGGYRMTHE
-383 DGAAFIFSNDGKSGK
+383 DGAAFIFSNDGK
-398 LQTVY
+398 LQTIY
-403 NPDGTPVAQ
+403 NPDGTQVAR

-421 GIDGIAGS
+421 EINGIAGS

-448 TVSYEHDG
+448 TVSYEHVD

-473 YDGNGYLNSATD
+473 YDGNGYLNTATD
-485 FEGEVYIENEYDGIG
+485 FEDEVYIENEYDGVG

-540 YDNHRNIQKIG
+540 YDNHRNIQKVG
-551 TVIDGTEYTTNN
+551 TVIDGTEYTTTN

-586 DSSGNVTKVRYADNT
+586 DSNGNVTKVRYADNT
-601 TMTLTYTAGGDI
+601 AMTLTYTAGGDI

-620 GNTETYTYSGHSL
+620 GYTETYTYSGHSL

-660 LGNQTTYA
+660 LGNQTTYV

-683 GVTSFEYDAVG
+683 GVVSFEYDAVG

-738 NGFTTSTKDALCG
+738 NGFTTSTKDALGG

-926 DKVGRLLT
+926 DKAGRLLT

-947 DLAGNQLS
+947 DLAGNKLS
-955 VTDPEDNV
+955 VTDPEGNV
-963 TKYVY
+963 TKYIY

-1003 GKTATTYDAN
+1003 GKTVTTYDAN

-1021 PKGNKTAYQYNRK
+1021 PKGNKTSYQYNRK

-1057 VSEVTDQNGNV
+1057 VSEVIDQNGNA

-1116 GAYRVEKTIDGLGNA
+1116 GAYRVVKAIDGLGNA

-1237 TYTYDAAGNL
+1237 AYTYDAAGNL

-1258 VYLYDANNNL
+1258 VYQYDANNNL

-1321 IYTYDGLNRLVSKTN
+1321 VYNYDGLNRLVSKTN

-1359 GGDEKAATTYTYDA
+1359 GGDEKATTTYTYDA

-1413 DKLYRM
+1413 DKLYRT
-1419 VSRKDADGTATFAYD
+1419 VSRKDADGTATFTYD

-1445 NGTVAF
+1445 NSTVAF

-1470 AYTYDAASN
+1470 AYAYDAASN

-1572 NRSGVDIAKKDE
+1572 NRSGVDIDKKDE

-1597 RTNIEGKNTKYSY
+1597 RTNVEGKNTKYSY

-1793 YAAGTKRGEGGEN
+1793 YAVGTKRGEGGEN

-1819 WYRTSHLGST
+1819 WYRASHLGST

-1835 NGKVISHTIYDPWGN
+1835 NSKVISHTIYDPWGN

-1901 IKDGENWYGYCGNNP
+1901 IKDGENWYAYCGNNAIAERDMYGFAKGLRF
-1916 VNSTDPDGYSSKY
+1916 VHHDRSEIRFSANET
-1929 RYVQIDGAQIRDS
+1929 IDNIIF
-1942 TNGAL
+1942 
-1947 DNVKYTVNKN
+1947 TVNKN
-1957 TMVTYEGHYVYVNRE
+1957 TVVTYEDISVRRGNV
-1972 KWAKVNYNGYWGWI
+1972 KWAKVSYKSKYGWI
-1986 KANHLGNK
+1986 KADNLGVS
-1994 PIGLTPAQIQ
+1994 PINLPTAKIDMPASYLPAKPAQ
-2004 APANYLPSNPGTVQ
+2004 VQ
-2018 YKSDAYRLYV
+2018 QSGSTYSLYV
-2028 PPIVYDS
+2028 PTIVNGA
-2035 NTSTAPAKYNFYARE
+2035 NTSTTPAGYGKGTEKR
-2050 DTSWTETNWAAV
+2050 TSWLETNWAAV
-2062 GMTALDSGAD
+2062 GMLALDSGAD
-2072 VGDILPSGSAP
+2072 VGDVLPSGSAP
-2083 SMFMLMGLQLLNS
+2083 GMSMIMGAQIIRSIYDNS
-2096 AGNNTVTVK
+2096 TRVYLTSIAYNSTSMGNK
-2105 LHAFMYKHALFEN
+2105 LVL
-2118 KIVMKLGFRV
+2118 ILGFDLAKR
-2128 DIQQTY
+2128 TEY
-2134 AGSYFYYS
+2134 AGSYFCYS
-2142 NCYPET
+2142 YCFSPT
-2148 GVFNR
+2148 GTYSQSNIQK
-2153 YYVEEQIANGFGY
+2153 QIAQANGL
-2166 SKYKYAD
+2166 SKYTYAD
-2173 IKVCVDKQRANNDDQ
+2173 FKVCVDLYWKNSNDW
-2188 FYITIIG
+2188 FYIALDNG
-2195 GQMKVYPIKGAG
+2195 HMRVYPIKAKG
-2207 DSMTVVYQNPNYN
+2207 DSRSVIYKNGKQWSTAFDYNY
-2220 FRNNRWESGLNLN
+2220 
-2233 NQYKRAYTVPDKLK
+2233 QYKQAYTVPTTLQ
-2247 SKIINHAKS
+2247 SKIRNHATT
-2256 DMSITGL
+2256 DLAITNL

>member
-6 VRRVVSLFLCFCMVI
+6 TRRVISLFLCLCIVI

-43 GYLELEFGYQLTQYV
+43 GNLELEFGYQLTQYI
-58 NINVYVRSPSDDGLK
+58 NINVYVRSPSDDGLSK
-73 KEFVG
+73 QYVG
-78 SIVENYLLSGANDVK
+78 SIVENYLLTGADEMTSR
-93 AWLPE
+93 LPE
-98 DSPDTM
+98 DSQDTM
-104 VSPYTPATK
+104 VSPYTPVTK

-119 KLSEDGIYQAD
+119 ELSEDGIYQAD
-130 KNFAGED
+130 KNFAGEE
-137 IEPVAMMKHTLIW
+137 ISPVPMMKHTLIW
-150 DGSLNG
+150 DGSLDG

-186 CTDSDDS
+186 CTDSKGS

-231 GTAAFLMLKGSLSD
+231 GTAAFLMLEGSLSD

-270 LEGLVLDYQNLDPVN
+270 LEGLVLNYQNLDPVN

-304 PLTFLRVYN
+304 PLSFLRVYN
-313 SRYNKGALGTG
+313 SRYDKGALGTG

-363 ADSGFVLEN
+363 ADSGFVLED
-372 EADGSYRMTHE
+372 AAGGYRMTHE
-383 DGAAFIFSNDGKSGK
+383 DGAAFIFSNDGK
-398 LQTVY
+398 LQTIY
-403 NPDGTPVAQ
+403 NPDGTAVAQ

-421 GIDGIAGS
+421 EIDGIAGS

-448 TVSYEHDG
+448 TVSYEHDN
-456 DFLTG
+456 DLLTG

-485 FEGEVYIENEYDGIG
+485 FEGEVYIKNEYDGIG

-521 DDARVTTCVDAN
+521 DEARVTTCVDAN

-551 TVIDGTEYTTNN
+551 TVIDGTEYTTAN

-586 DSSGNVTKVRYADNT
+586 DSNGNVTKVRYADNT
-601 TMTLTYTAGGDI
+601 AMTLTYTAGGDI

-647 YNALGLPITVTDA
+647 YNALGLPVTVTDA

-668 YDDKGRQLSVTDAEG
+668 YDDKGWQLSVTDAEG

-694 RIVAEHTKVSDTATA
+694 RIVAEHTKVSDSATA
-709 TTKHTYSKAGKL
+709 TTRHTYSKAGKL

-738 NGFTTSTKDALCG
+738 NGFTTSTKDALGG

-856 NKKTYTYDALGRTK
+856 NKKTYTYDALGRT
-870 TETDGAGNKTTYTYD
+870 
-885 PVGNLLVTT
+885 
-894 DANGNETKTE
+894 
-904 YNAINAAVKQID
+904 
-916 GEGNETTYTY
+916 
-926 DKVGRLLT
+926 
-934 ETDALGGVTAYTY
+934 
-947 DLAGNQLS
+947 
-955 VTDPEDNV
+955 
-963 TKYVY
+963 
-968 DLLGR
+968 
-973 AVEQINADG
+973 
-982 SKTRTVYDALG
+982 
-993 RTTESYDELG
+993 
-1003 GKTATTYDAN
+1003 
-1013 GNQLTVTD
+1013 
-1021 PKGNKTAYQYNRK
+1021 
-1034 DQITV
+1034 
-1039 ITYADGGETRYTY
+1039 
-1052 NALGN
+1052 
-1057 VSEVTDQNGNV
+1057 
-1068 TRYAYDALGRT
+1068 

-1099 TVSVTKDGTVI
+1099 TVSVIKDGTVI

-1116 GAYRVEKTIDGLGNA
+1116 GAYRVIKTIDGLGNA

-1167 DAEGGVSS
+1167 DAEGGVSL

-1258 VYLYDANNNL
+1258 VYQYDANNNL

-1316 NKNKT
+1316 NKNKA

-1359 GGDEKAATTYTYDA
+1359 GGDEKAATTYAYDA

-1451 AFDALSRTTK
+1451 AFDALSRTTA
-1461 VTNEDSTTT
+1461 VTNEDGTTT

-1493 AYDILGNVK
+1493 AYDSLGNVK

-1572 NRSGVDIAKKDE
+1572 NRSGVDIDKKDE

-1623 YTYDLQNRLTSKTGK
+1623 YTYDLQNRLVSKTGK

-1658 DGTTEYTYTAQNKL
+1658 DGATEYTYTAQNKL
-1672 KTGKTEDG
+1672 KTGKIEDG

-1819 WYRTSHLGST
+1819 WYRASHLGST

-1901 IKDGENWYGYCGNNP
+1901 AKAGDNWYTYCGNSITNR
-1916 VNSTDPDGYSSKY
+1916 VDPYGLEEIQIRKFVESRKGTISWDSK
-1929 RYVQIDGAQIRDS
+1929 RNNLVVQIDGKYSYLWCNPAYMWNSGGHFYTTDAYLYQALGLDRPTIWVDPLPNTLFKKDTKNGVWYAEVNALQRDAGYNNLYDIAFNVCNYTRFEAFFTAPTKSGVIKEWRIEGWKGNYLNMGIGGEIGLYYRSPNAVDTTLSVDYSSIYNDNNVRYFKSLLCDRLNHYSAVADTDMMLMQFDLYKGSYNPRNLLFIRPATTHWWITGFRPS
-1942 TNGAL
+1942 TEIVNCL
-1947 DNVKYTVNKN
+1947 DL
-1957 TMVTYEGHYVYVNRE
+1957 TMVGSITFPSRDV
-1972 KWAKVNYNGYWGWI
+1972 
-1986 KANHLGNK
+1986 AN
-1994 PIGLTPAQIQ
+1994 A
-2004 APANYLPSNPGTVQ
+2004 
-2018 YKSDAYRLYV
+2018 
-2028 PPIVYDS
+2028 
-2035 NTSTAPAKYNFYARE
+2035 
-2050 DTSWTETNWAAV
+2050 
-2062 GMTALDSGAD
+2062 
-2072 VGDILPSGSAP
+2072 
-2083 SMFMLMGLQLLNS
+2083 FMR
-2096 AGNNTVTVK
+2096 TVK
-2105 LHAFMYKHALFEN
+2105 PKPSSRNSKLSN
-2118 KIVMKLGFRV
+2118 KMTTQLTNTKVSFTWG
-2128 DIQQTY
+2128 
-2134 AGSYFYYS
+2134 
-2142 NCYPET
+2142 
-2148 GVFNR
+2148 
-2153 YYVEEQIANGFGY
+2153 GY
-2166 SKYKYAD
+2166 NK
-2173 IKVCVDKQRANNDDQ
+2173 
-2188 FYITIIG
+2188 
-2195 GQMKVYPIKGAG
+2195 
-2207 DSMTVVYQNPNYN
+2207 
-2220 FRNNRWESGLNLN
+2220 
-2233 NQYKRAYTVPDKLK
+2233 
-2247 SKIINHAKS
+2247 
-2256 DMSITGL
+2256 

>member
-955 VTDPEDNV
+955 VTDPEGNV
-963 TKYVY
+963 TKYIY

-1021 PKGNKTAYQYNRK
+1021 PKGNKTSYQYNRK

-1057 VSEVTDQNGNV
+1057 ISEVTDQNGNA
-1068 TRYAYDALGRT
+1068 TKYTYDALGRT

-1186 ETDENGSATTYT
+1186 ETDENGSTTTYT

-1209 DALSGVVTNTYDARG
+1209 DALSGVVTNTYDTRG

-1321 IYTYDGLNRLVSKTN
+1321 VYTYDGLNRLVSKTN

-1547 EVTKSNSTRRQT
+1547 EVTKNNSTRRQT

-1572 NRSGVDIAKKDE
+1572 NRSGVDIDKKDE

-1597 RTNIEGKNTKYSY
+1597 RTNVEGKNTKYSY

-1702 KNAGHANS
+1702 KNAAHANS

-1793 YAAGTKRGEGGEN
+1793 YAVGTKRGEGGEN

-1819 WYRTSHLGST
+1819 WYRASHLGST

-1835 NGKVISHTIYDPWGN
+1835 NSKVISHTIYDPWGN

-1901 IKDGENWYGYCGNNP
+1901 IKDGENWYAYCGNNAIAERDMYGFAKGLRF
-1916 VNSTDPDGYSSKY
+1916 VHHDRSEIRFSANET
-1929 RYVQIDGAQIRDS
+1929 IDNIIF
-1942 TNGAL
+1942 
-1947 DNVKYTVNKN
+1947 TVNKN
-1957 TMVTYEGHYVYVNRE
+1957 TVVTYEDISVRRGNV
-1972 KWAKVNYNGYWGWI
+1972 KWAKVSYKSKYGWI
-1986 KANHLGNK
+1986 KADNLGVS
-1994 PIGLTPAQIQ
+1994 PINLPTAKIDMPASYLPAKPAQ
-2004 APANYLPSNPGTVQ
+2004 VQ
-2018 YKSDAYRLYV
+2018 QSGSTYSLYV
-2028 PPIVYDS
+2028 PTIVNGA
-2035 NTSTAPAKYNFYARE
+2035 NTSTTPAGYGKGTEKR
-2050 DTSWTETNWAAV
+2050 TSWLETNWAAV
-2062 GMTALDSGAD
+2062 GMLALDSGAD
-2072 VGDILPSGSAP
+2072 VGDVLPSGSAP
-2083 SMFMLMGLQLLNS
+2083 GMSMIMGAQIIRSIYDNS
-2096 AGNNTVTVK
+2096 TRVYLTSIAYNSTSMGNK
-2105 LHAFMYKHALFEN
+2105 LVL
-2118 KIVMKLGFRV
+2118 ILGFDLAKR
-2128 DIQQTY
+2128 TEY
-2134 AGSYFYYS
+2134 AGSYFCYS
-2142 NCYPET
+2142 YCFSPT
-2148 GVFNR
+2148 GTYSQSNIQK
-2153 YYVEEQIANGFGY
+2153 QIAQANGL
-2166 SKYKYAD
+2166 SKYTYAD
-2173 IKVCVDKQRANNDDQ
+2173 FKVCVDLYWKNSNDW
-2188 FYITIIG
+2188 FYIALDNG
-2195 GQMKVYPIKGAG
+2195 HMRVYPIKAKG
-2207 DSMTVVYQNPNYN
+2207 DSRSVIYKNGKQWSTAFDYNY
-2220 FRNNRWESGLNLN
+2220 
-2233 NQYKRAYTVPDKLK
+2233 QYKQAYTVPTTLQ
-2247 SKIINHAKS
+2247 SKIRNHATT
-2256 DMSITGL
+2256 DLAITNL

>member
-403 NPDGTPVAQ
+403 NPDGTPVEQ

-885 PVGNLLVTT
+885 PVGNLLITT

-916 GEGNETTYTY
+916 GEGNETTYPY

-955 VTDPEDNV
+955 VTDPEGNV
-963 TKYVY
+963 TKYIY

-1021 PKGNKTAYQYNRK
+1021 PKGNKTSYQYNRK

-1057 VSEVTDQNGNV
+1057 ISEVTDQNGNA
-1068 TRYAYDALGRT
+1068 TKYTYDALGRT

-1186 ETDENGSATTYT
+1186 ETDENGNATTYT

-1209 DALSGVVTNTYDARG
+1209 DALSGVVTNTYDTRG

-1321 IYTYDGLNRLVSKTN
+1321 VYTYDGLNRLVSKTN

-1547 EVTKSNSTRRQT
+1547 EVTKNNSTRRQT

-1572 NRSGVDIAKKDE
+1572 NRSGVDIDKKDE

-1597 RTNIEGKNTKYSY
+1597 RTNVEGKNTKYSY

-1793 YAAGTKRGEGGEN
+1793 YAVGTKRGEGGEN

-1819 WYRTSHLGST
+1819 WYRASHLGST

-1835 NGKVISHTIYDPWGN
+1835 NSKVISHTIYDPWGN

-1901 IKDGENWYGYCGNNP
+1901 IKDGENWYAYCGNNAIAERDMYGFAKGLRF
-1916 VNSTDPDGYSSKY
+1916 VHHDRSEIRFSANET
-1929 RYVQIDGAQIRDS
+1929 IDNIIF
-1942 TNGAL
+1942 
-1947 DNVKYTVNKN
+1947 TVNKN
-1957 TMVTYEGHYVYVNRE
+1957 TVVTYEDISVRRGNV
-1972 KWAKVNYNGYWGWI
+1972 KWAKVSYKSKYGWI
-1986 KANHLGNK
+1986 KADNLGVS
-1994 PIGLTPAQIQ
+1994 PINLPTAKIDMPASYLPAKPAQ
-2004 APANYLPSNPGTVQ
+2004 VQ
-2018 YKSDAYRLYV
+2018 QSGSTYSLYV
-2028 PPIVYDS
+2028 PTIVNGA
-2035 NTSTAPAKYNFYARE
+2035 NTSTTPAGYGKGTEKR
-2050 DTSWTETNWAAV
+2050 TSWLETNWAAV
-2062 GMTALDSGAD
+2062 GMLALDSGAD
-2072 VGDILPSGSAP
+2072 VGDVLPSGSAP
-2083 SMFMLMGLQLLNS
+2083 GMSMIMGAQIIRSIYDNS
-2096 AGNNTVTVK
+2096 TRVYLTSIAYNSTSMGNK
-2105 LHAFMYKHALFEN
+2105 LVL
-2118 KIVMKLGFRV
+2118 ILGFDLAKR
-2128 DIQQTY
+2128 TEY
-2134 AGSYFYYS
+2134 AGSYFCYS
-2142 NCYPET
+2142 YCFSPT
-2148 GVFNR
+2148 GTYSQSNIQK
-2153 YYVEEQIANGFGY
+2153 QIAQANGL
-2166 SKYKYAD
+2166 SKYTYAD
-2173 IKVCVDKQRANNDDQ
+2173 FKVCVDLYWKNSNDW
-2188 FYITIIG
+2188 FYIALDNG
-2195 GQMKVYPIKGAG
+2195 HMRVYPIKAKG
-2207 DSMTVVYQNPNYN
+2207 DSRSVIYKNGKQWSTAFDYNY
-2220 FRNNRWESGLNLN
+2220 
-2233 NQYKRAYTVPDKLK
+2233 QYKQAYTVPTTLQ
-2247 SKIINHAKS
+2247 SKIRNHATT
-2256 DMSITGL
+2256 DLAITNL

>member
-231 GTAAFLMLKGSLSD
+231 GTAAFLMLNGSLSD

-352 LTLRGGGYDSL
+352 LTLRDGGYDSL
-363 ADSGFVLEN
+363 ADSGFVLED
-372 EADGSYRMTHE
+372 AAGGYRMMHE
-383 DGAAFIFSNDGKSGK
+383 DGAAFIFSNDGK
-398 LQTVY
+398 LQTIS
-403 NPDGTPVAQ
+403 NPDGTQVAQ

-421 GIDGIAGS
+421 EIDGIAGR

-456 DFLTG
+456 DLLTG

-473 YDGNGYLNSATD
+473 YDGNGYLNTATD
-485 FEGEVYIENEYDGIG
+485 FEGEVYIENEYDSIG

-512 PTVSTVSYD
+512 PTVSNVSYD
-521 DDARVTTCVDAN
+521 DEARVTTCVDAN

-551 TVIDGTEYTTNN
+551 TVIDGTEYTTAN

-586 DSSGNVTKVRYADNT
+586 DSNGNVTKVRYADNT
-601 TMTLTYTAGGDI
+601 AMTLTYTAGGDI

-709 TTKHTYSKAGKL
+709 TTRHTYSKAGKL

-738 NGFTTSTKDALCG
+738 NGFTTSTKDALGG

-955 VTDPEDNV
+955 VTDPEGNV
-963 TKYVY
+963 TKYIY

-1021 PKGNKTAYQYNRK
+1021 PKGNKTSYQYNRK

-1057 VSEVTDQNGNV
+1057 VSEVTDQNGNA
-1068 TRYAYDALGRT
+1068 TKYTYDALGRT

-1099 TVSVTKDGTVI
+1099 TVSITKDETVI

-1116 GAYRVEKTIDGLGNA
+1116 GAYRVIKTIDGLGNA

-1186 ETDENGSATTYT
+1186 ETDENGSTTTYT

-1209 DALSGVVTNTYDARG
+1209 DALSGVVTNTYDTRG

-1247 RKETDANNAYA
+1247 RKETDANNAYTT
-1258 VYLYDANNNL
+1258 YQYDANGNL

-1282 YDCMNRQVKET
+1282 YDCMDRQVKET

-1316 NKNKT
+1316 NKNK
-1321 IYTYDGLNRLVSKTN
+1321 IVYTYDGLNRLVSKTN

-1359 GGDEKAATTYTYDA
+1359 GGDEKAATTYAYDA

-1547 EVTKSNSTRRQT
+1547 EVTKNNSTRRQT

-1572 NRSGVDIAKKDE
+1572 NRSGVDIDKKDE

-1597 RTNIEGKNTKYSY
+1597 RTNVEGKNTKYSY

-1793 YAAGTKRGEGGEN
+1793 YAVGTKRGEGGEN

-1819 WYRTSHLGST
+1819 WYRASHLGST

-1835 NGKVISHTIYDPWGN
+1835 NSKVISHTIYDPWGN

-1901 IKDGENWYGYCGNNP
+1901 IKDGENWYAYCGNNAIAERDMYGFAKGLRF
-1916 VNSTDPDGYSSKY
+1916 VHHDRSEIRFSANET
-1929 RYVQIDGAQIRDS
+1929 IDNIIF
-1942 TNGAL
+1942 
-1947 DNVKYTVNKN
+1947 TVNKN
-1957 TMVTYEGHYVYVNRE
+1957 TVVTYEDISVRRGNV
-1972 KWAKVNYNGYWGWI
+1972 KWAKVSYKSKYGWI
-1986 KANHLGNK
+1986 KADNLGVS
-1994 PIGLTPAQIQ
+1994 PINLPTAKIDMPASYLPAKPAQ
-2004 APANYLPSNPGTVQ
+2004 VQ
-2018 YKSDAYRLYV
+2018 QSGSTYSLYV
-2028 PPIVYDS
+2028 PTIVNGA
-2035 NTSTAPAKYNFYARE
+2035 NTSTTPAGYGKGTEKR
-2050 DTSWTETNWAAV
+2050 TSWLETNWAAV
-2062 GMTALDSGAD
+2062 GMLALDSGAD
-2072 VGDILPSGSAP
+2072 VGDVLPSGSAP
-2083 SMFMLMGLQLLNS
+2083 GMSMIMGAQIIRSIYDNS
-2096 AGNNTVTVK
+2096 TRVYLTSIAYNSTSMGNK
-2105 LHAFMYKHALFEN
+2105 LVL
-2118 KIVMKLGFRV
+2118 ILGFDLAKR
-2128 DIQQTY
+2128 TEY
-2134 AGSYFYYS
+2134 AGSYFCYS
-2142 NCYPET
+2142 YCFSPT
-2148 GVFNR
+2148 GTYSQSNIQK
-2153 YYVEEQIANGFGY
+2153 QIAQANGL
-2166 SKYKYAD
+2166 SKYTYAD
-2173 IKVCVDKQRANNDDQ
+2173 FKVCVDLYWKNSNDW
-2188 FYITIIG
+2188 FYIALDNG
-2195 GQMKVYPIKGAG
+2195 HMRVYPIKAKG
-2207 DSMTVVYQNPNYN
+2207 DSRSVIYKNGKQWSTAFDYNY
-2220 FRNNRWESGLNLN
+2220 
-2233 NQYKRAYTVPDKLK
+2233 QYKQAYTVPTTLQ
-2247 SKIINHAKS
+2247 SKIRNHATT
-2256 DMSITGL
+2256 DLAITNL

>member
-43 GYLELEFGYQLTQYV
+43 GHLELEFGYQLTQYV

-93 AWLPE
+93 AWIPE

-104 VSPYTPATK
+104 VSPYTPTTK
-113 TDGGLV
+113 EDGGLV
-119 KLSEDGIYQAD
+119 ELSEDGIYQAD

-137 IEPVAMMKHTLIW
+137 IEPVSMMKHTLIW
-150 DGSLNG
+150 DGSLDG

-180 PDKNVE
+180 PDKNVL
-186 CTDSDDS
+186 CTDSEDS

-403 NPDGTPVAQ
+403 NPDGTPVEQ

-660 LGNQTTYA
+660 LGNQTTYV

-683 GVTSFEYDAVG
+683 GVVSFEYDAVG

-926 DKVGRLLT
+926 DKAGRLLT

-947 DLAGNQLS
+947 DLAGNKLS
-955 VTDPEDNV
+955 VTDPEGNV
-963 TKYVY
+963 TKYIY

-1021 PKGNKTAYQYNRK
+1021 PKGNKTSYQYNRK

-1057 VSEVTDQNGNV
+1057 ISEVTDQNGNA
-1068 TRYAYDALGRT
+1068 TKYTYDALGRT

-1116 GAYRVEKTIDGLGNA
+1116 GAYRVVKAIDGLGNA

-1186 ETDENGSATTYT
+1186 ETDENGNATTYT

-1209 DALSGVVTNTYDARG
+1209 DALSGVVTNTYDTRG

-1321 IYTYDGLNRLVSKTN
+1321 VYNYDGLNRLVSKTN

-1547 EVTKSNSTRRQT
+1547 EVTKNNSTRRQT

-1572 NRSGVDIAKKDE
+1572 NRSGVDIDKKDE

-1597 RTNIEGKNTKYSY
+1597 RTNVEGKNTKYSY

-1793 YAAGTKRGEGGEN
+1793 YAVGTKRGEGGEN

-1819 WYRTSHLGST
+1819 WYRASHLGST

-1835 NGKVISHTIYDPWGN
+1835 NSKVISHTIYDPWGN

-1901 IKDGENWYGYCGNNP
+1901 IKDGENWYAYCGNNAIAERDMYGFAKGLRF
-1916 VNSTDPDGYSSKY
+1916 VHHDRSEIRFSANET
-1929 RYVQIDGAQIRDS
+1929 IDNIIF
-1942 TNGAL
+1942 
-1947 DNVKYTVNKN
+1947 TVNKN
-1957 TMVTYEGHYVYVNRE
+1957 TVVTYEDISVRRGNV
-1972 KWAKVNYNGYWGWI
+1972 KWAKVSYKSKYGWI
-1986 KANHLGNK
+1986 KADNLGVS
-1994 PIGLTPAQIQ
+1994 PINLPTAKIDMPASYLPAKPAQ
-2004 APANYLPSNPGTVQ
+2004 VQ
-2018 YKSDAYRLYV
+2018 QSGSTYSLYV
-2028 PPIVYDS
+2028 PTIVNGA
-2035 NTSTAPAKYNFYARE
+2035 NTSTTPAGYGKGTEKR
-2050 DTSWTETNWAAV
+2050 TSWLETNWAAV
-2062 GMTALDSGAD
+2062 GMLALDSGAD
-2072 VGDILPSGSAP
+2072 VGDVLPSGSAP
-2083 SMFMLMGLQLLNS
+2083 GMSMIMGAQIIRSIYDNS
-2096 AGNNTVTVK
+2096 TRVYLTSIAYNSTSMGNK
-2105 LHAFMYKHALFEN
+2105 LVL
-2118 KIVMKLGFRV
+2118 ILGFDLAKR
-2128 DIQQTY
+2128 TEY
-2134 AGSYFYYS
+2134 AGSYFCYS
-2142 NCYPET
+2142 YCFSPT
-2148 GVFNR
+2148 GTYSQSNIQK
-2153 YYVEEQIANGFGY
+2153 QIAQANGL
-2166 SKYKYAD
+2166 SKYTYAD
-2173 IKVCVDKQRANNDDQ
+2173 FKVCVDLYWKNSNDW
-2188 FYITIIG
+2188 FYIALDNG
-2195 GQMKVYPIKGAG
+2195 HMRVYPIKAKG
-2207 DSMTVVYQNPNYN
+2207 DSRSVIYKNGKQWSTAFDYNY
-2220 FRNNRWESGLNLN
+2220 
-2233 NQYKRAYTVPDKLK
+2233 QYKQAYTVPTTLQ
-2247 SKIINHAKS
+2247 SKIRNHATT
-2256 DMSITGL
+2256 DLAITNL

>member
-137 IEPVAMMKHTLIW
+137 IESVAMMKHTLIW

-955 VTDPEDNV
+955 VTDPEGNV
-963 TKYVY
+963 TKYIY

-1021 PKGNKTAYQYNRK
+1021 PKGNKTSYQYNRK

-1057 VSEVTDQNGNV
+1057 ISEVTDQNGNA
-1068 TRYAYDALGRT
+1068 TKYTYDALGRT

-1186 ETDENGSATTYT
+1186 ETDENGNATTYT

-1209 DALSGVVTNTYDARG
+1209 DALSGVVTNTYDTRG

-1321 IYTYDGLNRLVSKTN
+1321 VYTYDGLNRLVSKTN

-1547 EVTKSNSTRRQT
+1547 EVTKNNSTRRQT

-1572 NRSGVDIAKKDE
+1572 NRSGVDIDKKDE

-1597 RTNIEGKNTKYSY
+1597 RTNVEGKNTKYSY

-1691 ARIKNVQVRDN
+1691 ARIKNVQVREN

-1793 YAAGTKRGEGGEN
+1793 YAVGTKRGEGGEN

-1819 WYRTSHLGST
+1819 WYRASHLGST

-1835 NGKVISHTIYDPWGN
+1835 NSKVISHTIYDPWGN

-1901 IKDGENWYGYCGNNP
+1901 IKDGENWYAYCGNNAIAERDMYGFAKGLRF
-1916 VNSTDPDGYSSKY
+1916 VHHDRSEIRFSANET
-1929 RYVQIDGAQIRDS
+1929 IDNIIF
-1942 TNGAL
+1942 
-1947 DNVKYTVNKN
+1947 TVNKN
-1957 TMVTYEGHYVYVNRE
+1957 TVVTYEDISVRRGNV
-1972 KWAKVNYNGYWGWI
+1972 KWAKVSYKSKYGWI
-1986 KANHLGNK
+1986 KADNLGVS
-1994 PIGLTPAQIQ
+1994 PINLPTAKIDMPASYLPAKPAQ
-2004 APANYLPSNPGTVQ
+2004 VQ
-2018 YKSDAYRLYV
+2018 QSGSTYSLYV
-2028 PPIVYDS
+2028 PTIVNGA
-2035 NTSTAPAKYNFYARE
+2035 NTSTTPAGYGKGTEKR
-2050 DTSWTETNWAAV
+2050 TSWLETNWAAV
-2062 GMTALDSGAD
+2062 GMLALDSGAD
-2072 VGDILPSGSAP
+2072 VGDVLPSGSAP
-2083 SMFMLMGLQLLNS
+2083 GMSMIMGAQIIRSIYDNS
-2096 AGNNTVTVK
+2096 TRVYLTSIAYNSTSMGNK
-2105 LHAFMYKHALFEN
+2105 LVL
-2118 KIVMKLGFRV
+2118 ILGFDLAKR
-2128 DIQQTY
+2128 TEY
-2134 AGSYFYYS
+2134 AGSYFCYS
-2142 NCYPET
+2142 YCFSPT
-2148 GVFNR
+2148 GTYSQSNIQK
-2153 YYVEEQIANGFGY
+2153 QIAQANGL
-2166 SKYKYAD
+2166 SKYTYAD
-2173 IKVCVDKQRANNDDQ
+2173 FKVCVDLYWKNSNDW
-2188 FYITIIG
+2188 FYIALDNG
-2195 GQMKVYPIKGAG
+2195 HMRVYPIKAKG
-2207 DSMTVVYQNPNYN
+2207 DSRSVIYKNGKQWSTAFDYNY
-2220 FRNNRWESGLNLN
+2220 
-2233 NQYKRAYTVPDKLK
+2233 QYKQAYTVPTTLQ
-2247 SKIINHAKS
+2247 SKIRNHATT
-2256 DMSITGL
+2256 DLAITNL

>member
-231 GTAAFLMLKGSLSD
+231 GTAAFLMLEGSLSD

-296 DLKLEGII
+296 DLKLEGVI

-403 NPDGTPVAQ
+403 NPDGTQVAQ
-412 LTYNGDELT
+412 LTYNGDELIE
-421 GIDGIAGS
+421 IDGIAGS
-429 YTLAWSNGHIS
+429 YTLSWSNGHIS

-448 TVSYEHDG
+448 TVSYEHDN
-456 DFLTG
+456 DLLTG

-512 PTVSTVSYD
+512 PTVSNVSYD
-521 DDARVTTCVDAN
+521 DEARVTTCVDAN

-540 YDNHRNIQKIG
+540 YDNHRNIQKLG
-551 TVIDGTEYTTNN
+551 TVIDGTEYTTAN

-586 DSSGNVTKVRYADNT
+586 DSNGNVTKVRYADNT
-601 TMTLTYTAGGDI
+601 AMTLTYTAGGDI

-647 YNALGLPITVTDA
+647 YNTLGLPVTVTDA

-694 RIVAEHTKVSDTATA
+694 RIVAEHTKVSDSATA

-738 NGFTTSTKDALCG
+738 NGFTTSTKDALGG

-947 DLAGNQLS
+947 DLAGNKLS
-955 VTDPEDNV
+955 VTDPEGNV

-1013 GNQLTVTD
+1013 GNQLIVTD
-1021 PKGNKTAYQYNRK
+1021 PKGNKTSYQYNRK

-1057 VSEVTDQNGNV
+1057 VSEVTDQNGNA
-1068 TRYAYDALGRT
+1068 TEYTYDALGRT

-1186 ETDENGSATTYT
+1186 ETDENGNATTYT

-1209 DALSGVVTNTYDARG
+1209 DALSGVVTNTYDTRG

-1901 IKDGENWYGYCGNNP
+1901 IKDGENWYAYCGNNAIAERDMYGFAKGLRF
-1916 VNSTDPDGYSSKY
+1916 VHHDRSEIRFSANET
-1929 RYVQIDGAQIRDS
+1929 IDNIIF
-1942 TNGAL
+1942 
-1947 DNVKYTVNKN
+1947 TVNKN
-1957 TMVTYEGHYVYVNRE
+1957 TVVTYEDISVRRGNV
-1972 KWAKVNYNGYWGWI
+1972 KWAKVSYKSKYGWI
-1986 KANHLGNK
+1986 KADNLGVS
-1994 PIGLTPAQIQ
+1994 PINLPTAKIDMPASYLPAKPAQ
-2004 APANYLPSNPGTVQ
+2004 VQ
-2018 YKSDAYRLYV
+2018 QSGSTYSLYV
-2028 PPIVYDS
+2028 PTIVNGA
-2035 NTSTAPAKYNFYARE
+2035 NTSTTPAGYGKGTEKR
-2050 DTSWTETNWAAV
+2050 TSWLETNWAAV
-2062 GMTALDSGAD
+2062 GMLALDSGAD
-2072 VGDILPSGSAP
+2072 VGDVLPSGSAP
-2083 SMFMLMGLQLLNS
+2083 GMSMIMGAQIIRSIYDNS
-2096 AGNNTVTVK
+2096 TRVYLTSIAYNSTSMGNK
-2105 LHAFMYKHALFEN
+2105 LVL
-2118 KIVMKLGFRV
+2118 ILGFDLAKR
-2128 DIQQTY
+2128 TEY
-2134 AGSYFYYS
+2134 AGSYFCYS
-2142 NCYPET
+2142 YCFSPT
-2148 GVFNR
+2148 GTYSQSNIQK
-2153 YYVEEQIANGFGY
+2153 QIAQANGL
-2166 SKYKYAD
+2166 SKYTYAD
-2173 IKVCVDKQRANNDDQ
+2173 FKVCVDLYWKNSNDW
-2188 FYITIIG
+2188 FYIALDNG
-2195 GQMKVYPIKGAG
+2195 HMRVYPIKAKG
-2207 DSMTVVYQNPNYN
+2207 DSRSVIYKNGKQWSTAFDYNY
-2220 FRNNRWESGLNLN
+2220 
-2233 NQYKRAYTVPDKLK
+2233 QYKQAYTVPTTLQ
-2247 SKIINHAKS
+2247 SKIRNHATT
-2256 DMSITGL
+2256 DLAITNL